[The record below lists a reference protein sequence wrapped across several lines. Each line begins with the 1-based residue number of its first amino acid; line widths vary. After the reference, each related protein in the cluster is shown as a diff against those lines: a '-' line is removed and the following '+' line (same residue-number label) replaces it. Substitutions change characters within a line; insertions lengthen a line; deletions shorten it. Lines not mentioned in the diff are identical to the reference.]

1 MIKEITLW
9 ILSQFDS
16 FYQKKWINFLKKKKI
31 NKFNLFIDI
40 GAHKGESI
48 ELFSK
53 NFFIKKI
60 ISFESSSV
68 NFNFLKNEIEKNKK
82 KYVNTEIILENIALG
97 AENKLIDFYQFDES
111 SSSTFKLVD
120 TQSNYYKRKFRLLN
134 FFGNKKI
141 YQKYKLKIHRLK
153 DYIEKN
159 EIKKIDFIKIDT
171 EGYEFE
177 ILLGLENKIK
187 LVDVIMFEH
196 HYDNMIKKG
205 YMFYD
210 INRLLIKKGF
220 KKIYKSKM
228 PFRKTFE
235 YIYQKNKSQ

>member
-1 MIKEITLW
+1 M
-9 ILSQFDS
+9 
-16 FYQKKWINFLKKKKI
+16 KKKI

-134 FFGNKKI
+134 FFGGGAFVV
-141 YQKYKLKIHRLK
+141 HGGPS
-153 DYIEKN
+153 
-159 EIKKIDFIKIDT
+159 T
-171 EGYEFE
+171 PAS
-177 ILLGLENKIK
+177 LLGALESRGSCWRRRWDRRRRQQRSRI
-187 LVDVIMFEH
+187 
-196 HYDNMIKKG
+196 
-205 YMFYD
+205 
-210 INRLLIKKGF
+210 
-220 KKIYKSKM
+220 
-228 PFRKTFE
+228 
-235 YIYQKNKSQ
+235 

>member
-235 YIYQKNKSQ
+235 YIYQKNKGQ